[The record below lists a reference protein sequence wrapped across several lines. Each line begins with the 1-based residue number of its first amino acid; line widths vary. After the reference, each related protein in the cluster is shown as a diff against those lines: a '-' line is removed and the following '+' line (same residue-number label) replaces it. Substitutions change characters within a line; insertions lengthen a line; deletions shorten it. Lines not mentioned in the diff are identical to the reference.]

1 MKFRVGLGILCACA
15 MAVWAAQQGAAP
27 KKGAPSSVPPA
38 AAAPSQTAPAGPVLQ
53 SDELARIQVDVT
65 RVQMLFT
72 VMDKRGRFISD
83 LNKDDFEVIE
93 SKKSQAVQ
101 EFTAESDLPLRL
113 GILIDTS
120 NSIRERFR
128 FEQDAA
134 VEFLKTVMRSNLD
147 KAMLVSFDTKAELVT
162 DLLDNPDR
170 LEDGIRRLR
179 PGGGTA
185 LYDAIFYACRD
196 KLAMD
201 QPKHKFRR
209 AIVMVSDGEDNQS
222 EVTKA
227 QAIEMAQ
234 RAEVII
240 YAISTDDSGLVLRGD
255 RVLEQLA
262 EATGGRAFFPFKMKD
277 ITHSFAAIE
286 DELRSQYVVSY
297 KPADF
302 DADGRYR
309 SIEISS
315 LKKDTQVRARKGYFA
330 PQQ

>member
-1 MKFRVGLGILCACA
+1 
-15 MAVWAAQQGAAP
+15 GAAP
-27 KKGAPSSVPPA
+27 KKGAPGSVPPA

-170 LEDGIRRLR
+170 LE
-179 PGGGTA
+179 
-185 LYDAIFYACRD
+185 
-196 KLAMD
+196 
-201 QPKHKFRR
+201 
-209 AIVMVSDGEDNQS
+209 
-222 EVTKA
+222 
-227 QAIEMAQ
+227 
-234 RAEVII
+234 
-240 YAISTDDSGLVLRGD
+240 
-255 RVLEQLA
+255 
-262 EATGGRAFFPFKMKD
+262 
-277 ITHSFAAIE
+277 
-286 DELRSQYVVSY
+286 
-297 KPADF
+297 
-302 DADGRYR
+302 
-309 SIEISS
+309 
-315 LKKDTQVRARKGYFA
+315 
-330 PQQ
+330 